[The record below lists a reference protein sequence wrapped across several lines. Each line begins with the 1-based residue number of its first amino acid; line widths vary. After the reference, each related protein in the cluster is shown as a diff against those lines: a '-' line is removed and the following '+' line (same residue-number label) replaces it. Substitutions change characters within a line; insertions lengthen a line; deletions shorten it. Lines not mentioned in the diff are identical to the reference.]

1 MVTDLTA
8 SLTTI
13 CRVWGPH
20 NGQSLLQSIGQQP
33 VQRQPGLASSA
44 PARASSLHAL
54 GHRRLAGQPR
64 SATQECGVPRH
75 PGHVASELRR
85 GHAAG
90 LRGLGLA
97 FSSESIFLSHVLWSV
112 TFQAH

>member
-75 PGHVASELRR
+75 PGHVASEPRR
-85 GHAAG
+85 GHTAR
-90 LRGLGLA
+90 LRRLGPA